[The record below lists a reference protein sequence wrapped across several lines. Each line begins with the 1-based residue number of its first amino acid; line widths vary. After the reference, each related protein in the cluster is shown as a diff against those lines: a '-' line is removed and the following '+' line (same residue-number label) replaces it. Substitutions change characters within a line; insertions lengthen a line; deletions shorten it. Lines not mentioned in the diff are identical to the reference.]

1 MKTSLIGFMDKAI
14 RLETCFSECYEMM
27 IQLGEGQGIAKDLRT
42 LSYQEINHANIL
54 KTGKNFVLA
63 EPDLF
68 DKVTPTE
75 TEMDSG
81 IGLTEDLLRK
91 IRGRVIEFNTAIGE
105 LHELEKLF
113 ERVHM
118 DVAVTIKEPSLEAL
132 FKNLS
137 KQDAEHKRILEHLM
151 QMSMPG

>member
-1 MKTSLIGFMDKAI
+1 MKTSLIGFMEKAI
-14 RLETCFSECYEMM
+14 RLETCFSECYEMV
-27 IQLGEGQGIAKDLRT
+27 IQLGEGQGVAKELRT
-42 LSYQEINHANIL
+42 LSYQETNHANIL
-54 KTGKNFVLA
+54 KTGKNFVIA

-68 DKVTPTE
+68 DRVTLTE

-81 IGLTEDLLRK
+81 TGLAEALLRK
-91 IRGRVIEFNTAIGE
+91 IRGRVIEFKTAIGE

-118 DVAVTIKEPSLEAL
+118 DAAVIIKEPSLEHL

-137 KQDAEHKRILEHLM
+137 RQDGEHKKVLEQLI
-151 QMSMPG
+151 QINMPS

>member
-1 MKTSLIGFMDKAI
+1 MNASLIGFMDKAI

-27 IQLGEGQGIAKDLRT
+27 IQLGEGRGMGKDLRT

-54 KTGKNFVLA
+54 KTGKNFVIE

-68 DKVTPTE
+68 EQATPTD

-91 IRGRVIEFNTAIGE
+91 IRGRVIEFNTAIRE

-113 ERVHM
+113 ERIHM
-118 DVAVTIKEPSLEAL
+118 NVAVAVKEPSLEAL
-132 FKNLS
+132 FRNLS
-137 KQDAEHKRILEHLM
+137 KQDAEHKRILERLM
-151 QMSMPG
+151 QMSLPG